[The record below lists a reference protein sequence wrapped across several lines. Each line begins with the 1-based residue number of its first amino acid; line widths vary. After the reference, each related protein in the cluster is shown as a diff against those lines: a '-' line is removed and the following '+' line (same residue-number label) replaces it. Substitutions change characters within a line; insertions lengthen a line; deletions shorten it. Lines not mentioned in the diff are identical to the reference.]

1 MSWASLRAAYPVL
14 ERTAYLN
21 AGTFGPL
28 ARATVDA
35 VAAALRDDLKRG
47 RSGRDYF
54 ESLLAARERV
64 RALFAAEIGV
74 EPELVALTRSTTDGC
89 NIAVAGLDLSPD
101 DEVVTTDAEHFGL
114 LGALAVSPA
123 RVRAARVR
131 DLPSERVL
139 DAILAEVGPRTR
151 LVALQH
157 VSWVT
162 GARMPVEELKRASGV
177 PVLVDGAQAVG
188 AVPVDAA
195 RLDLYAF
202 SGQKWLC
209 CPDGTGAL
217 YVRDPERL
225 AVRFPTYFSQTA
237 FEPDGTFV
245 PRAGAARFDDGWLAP
260 GVLAGIEAAL
270 GVHPEGDGRFE
281 RAREMAERCREALL
295 EAGEDVVTEPRQAT
309 LVAWRARGDPAELVV
324 RLEDAGVIVRFLPGT
339 GLVRASCGYWTS
351 EEDIERLLEALAVNG
366 A

>member
-1 MSWASLRAAYPVL
+1 VSWASARAAYPVL

-35 VAAALRDDLKRG
+35 LAAASRADLERG

-54 ESLLAARERV
+54 ESMLAARARV

-74 EPELVALTRSTTDGC
+74 EAERVALTRSTTDGC
-89 NIAVAGLDLSPD
+89 NIVLAGLDLGPD

-123 RVRAARVR
+123 RVRVARVR
-131 DLPSERVL
+131 DLPSERVVG
-139 DAILAEVGPRTR
+139 AILAEVGSHTR

-162 GARMPVEELKRASGV
+162 GARMPVEEVRRAVEV

-188 AVPVDAA
+188 AIRVDAA
-195 RLDLYAF
+195 LFDFYAL

-209 CPDGTGAL
+209 GPDGTGAL

-225 AVRFPTYFSQTA
+225 AVRSPTYFGQTA
-237 FEPDGTFV
+237 YEPDGTFV
-245 PRAGAARFDDGWLAP
+245 ARPGAARFDDGWLAP
-260 GVLAGIEAAL
+260 GVLAGIEAAF
-270 GVHPEGDGRFE
+270 GVHAEAEGRFE
-281 RAREMAERCREALL
+281 RARELTERCREALV
-295 EAGEDVVTEPRQAT
+295 EAGEDAVTEPGQGT
-309 LVAWRARGDPAELVV
+309 LVAWRCRGEPAELVAG
-324 RLEDAGVIVRFLPGT
+324 LEDAGVIVRFLPGT
-339 GLVRASCGYWTS
+339 GLVRVSCGYWTS
-351 EEDIERLLEALAVNG
+351 EDDIARLVEALAVNRT
-366 A
+366 

>member
-1 MSWASLRAAYPVL
+1 VSWAEVRAAYPVL

-28 ARATVDA
+28 ARATADA
-35 VAAALRDDLKRG
+35 LATAQRDDLERG

-54 ESLLAARERV
+54 ESILAARERV
-64 RALFAAEIGV
+64 RALLAAQIGV
-74 EPELVALTRSTTDGC
+74 EADRVALTRSTTDGC
-89 NIAVAGLDLSPD
+89 NIAVAGLDLGPA
-101 DEVVTTDAEHFGL
+101 DEVVTTDSEHFGL

-123 RVRAARVR
+123 RVRVARVR
-131 DLPSERVL
+131 DLPAVRVL

-151 LVALQH
+151 LVALQQ

-162 GARMPVEELKRASGV
+162 GARMPVEELKQAVEV

-188 AVPVDAA
+188 AIRVDVAE
-195 RLDLYAF
+195 LDLYAF

-217 YVRDPERL
+217 YVRDPARL

-237 FEPDGTFV
+237 FDPDGTFV
-245 PRAGAARFDDGWLAP
+245 LRAGAARFDDGWLAS

-270 GVHPEGDGRFE
+270 GVHAEAEGRFE
-281 RAREMAERCREALL
+281 RARELAERCREALL
-295 EAGEDVVTEPRQAT
+295 AAGEDVVTEPGQGT
-309 LVAWRARGDPAELVV
+309 LVAWRARREPAELVA

-351 EEDIERLLEALAVNG
+351 EDDIARLGEALAGNR

>member
-1 MSWASLRAAYPVL
+1 VSWVSVRAAYPVL

-35 VAAALRDDLKRG
+35 LAAASRDDLERG

-74 EPELVALTRSTTDGC
+74 EPEQVALTRSTTDGC
-89 NIAVAGLDLSPD
+89 NIVLAGLDLGPS
-101 DEVVTTDAEHFGL
+101 DEVVTTDSEHFGL

-123 RVRAARVR
+123 RVRVARVR
-131 DLPSERVL
+131 DLPPERVL
-139 DAILAEVGPRTR
+139 EAILAEVGPRTR

-157 VSWVT
+157 VSWIT
-162 GARMPVEELKRASGV
+162 GARMPVEELRKAVDV
-177 PVLVDGAQAVG
+177 PMLVDGAQAVG
-188 AVPVDAA
+188 AIRVDAA
-195 RLDLYAF
+195 GLDLYAF

-225 AVRFPTYFSQTA
+225 AVRFPTYFSQIA
-237 FEPDGTFV
+237 YEPDGAFV
-245 PRAGAARFDDGWLAP
+245 PRPGAARFDDGWLAP

-270 GVHPEGDGRFE
+270 GVHAEAEGRFE
-281 RAREMAERCREALL
+281 RARELADRCREALL
-295 EAGEDVVTEPRQAT
+295 AVGEDVVTEPGQGT
-309 LVAWRARGDPAELVV
+309 LVSWRCRGEPAELVA
-324 RLEDAGVIVRFLPGT
+324 RLEDARVIVRFLPGT

-351 EEDIERLLEALAVNG
+351 EDDIARLVEALAVDR